1 MKVKSP
7 RILGRGRNISILALG
22 LGMACLSGLGKA
34 QAVSEEVLPNE
45 TLSFIGEA
53 EKTQDWDL
61 YSSFG
66 QRLANAARYNGS
78 GRYSSSRCYEFVWAD
93 LRQVLGS
100 HIESTTVPSQS
111 AYQFGDWADR
121 NPQELSSTFHL
132 RKSNVYP
139 EAAPLG
145 SVIVWNPGQCGYSSR
160 HGHIEI
166 AVGGGQA
173 CSDFCAP
180 IASACSLPRVYVP
193 IESNTS
199 SSSTS
204 SSSTSSSCDLRALE
218 ICLRYK
224 GGQPCYPR
232 SGCKG

>member
-145 SVIVWNPGQCGYSSR
+145 RVIVWNPGQCGYSSR

-199 SSSTS
+199 SSSTP
-204 SSSTSSSCDLRALE
+204 SSCDLRALE

>member
-1 MKVKSP
+1 MKVKHKG
-7 RILGRGRNISILALG
+7 ILGLAGKWALLALFVG
-22 LGMACLSGLGKA
+22 GASWSGLGKA
-34 QAVSEEVLPNE
+34 QSGSDEVLASD
-45 TLSFIGEA
+45 TLSIVGEA
-53 EKTQDWDL
+53 EKTLGWDL
-61 YSSFG
+61 ASSFG

-78 GRYSSSRCYEFVWAD
+78 GRYSGSRCYEFVWAD

-100 HIESTTVPSQS
+100 SIDSTSVPSQS

-121 NPQELSSTFHL
+121 NPQDLSSTFHL

-139 EAAPLG
+139 ESAPLG

-166 AVGGGQA
+166 AIGGGQA

-180 IASACSLPRVYVP
+180 IATTCSAPRVYVP
-193 IESNTS
+193 TESGS

-204 SSSTSSSCDLRALE
+204 PSSCDRRALE
-218 ICLRYK
+218 ICLRYG
-224 GGQPCYPR
+224 GGQSCYPR